1 MLRAL
6 LLALALCQPTAA
18 VAGTLDLEGSLTQGG
33 LVFGTATPGTELSL
47 DGQAVRIAPDGRFVI
62 GFGRDHGPE
71 ATLEARFPDGEV
83 TRRPLAIAKR
93 DYQIQRIDG
102 LPSNMVTPPEDVL
115 ARIREEAARVAAA
128 RAVDRA
134 EALFES
140 GFFWPVEGIV
150 TGIYGS
156 QRILN
161 GEPRRP
167 HFGIDIA
174 APEGTPVTAPADGVI
189 ALAETDLYFT
199 GGTLIIDH
207 GHGLSSALLHMK
219 ELWVAPG
226 ERVTKG
232 QAVGS
237 VGSTGRSTGP
247 HLDWRINWF
256 KERLDPALLVP
267 PMPAPK
273 EGTATAD

>member
-1 MLRAL
+1 MFAFAL
-6 LLALALCQPTAA
+6 TQATGVTAA
-18 VAGTLDLEGSLTQGG
+18 KLELQGALTQGG
-33 LVFGTATPGTELSL
+33 LIFGTTEPGTALSL
-47 DGQAVRIAPDGRFVI
+47 DGQPVRVAPDGRFVI
-62 GFGRDHGPE
+62 GFGRDHAAE
-71 ATLEARFPDGEV
+71 ATLEARFPDGQTE
-83 TRRPLAIAKR
+83 RRPLTVAKR
-93 DYQIQRIDG
+93 DYKIQRIDG
-102 LPSNMVTPPEDVL
+102 LPSNMVTPPEKVL
-115 ARIREEAARVAAA
+115 ARIREEAARIAAA

-150 TGIYGS
+150 TGVYGS
-156 QRILN
+156 QRVLN

-174 APEGTPVTAPADGVI
+174 APEGTPVVSPADGIV

-207 GHGLSSALLHMK
+207 GHGLTSALLHMK
-219 ELWVAPG
+219 DLWVAPG
-226 ERVTKG
+226 ERVAKG
-232 QAVGS
+232 QEIGT

-267 PMPAPK
+267 PMPAPQQ
-273 EGTATAD
+273 

>member
-1 MLRAL
+1 MLRAWL
-6 LLALALCQPTAA
+6 CALAVCQTFAA
-18 VAGTLDLEGSLTQGG
+18 AAETLDFEGAFTQGG
-33 LVFGTATPGTELSL
+33 LVFGKTEPGTELSL
-47 DGQAVRIAPDGRFVI
+47 DGRAVRVAPDGRFVI

-71 ATLEARFPDGEV
+71 ATLDARFPDGATTQRHLTVAE
-83 TRRPLAIAKR
+83 R
-93 DYQIQRIDG
+93 DYKIQRIDG
-102 LPSNMVTPPEDVL
+102 LPSNMVTPPEAVL
-115 ARIREEAARVAAA
+115 ARIREESARIAAA

-150 TGIYGS
+150 TGVYGS

-174 APEGTPVTAPADGVI
+174 APEGTPVAAPADGVI
-189 ALAETDLYFT
+189 ALAASDLYFT

-207 GHGLSSALLHMK
+207 GHGLTSALLHMK
-219 ELWVAPG
+219 DLWVAPG
-226 ERVTKG
+226 ERVAKG
-232 QAVGS
+232 QEIGT

-273 EGTATAD
+273 Q